1 MRETEIGMKVKPQV
15 RTTDAIRQQFVNGE
29 LGAVL
34 DWQVTDK
41 DGKITSEGIRKAE
54 SFVRQF
60 MDLLLIKFIN
70 SSILG
75 AMQVRDTANVLQGVS
90 DSSSNFSTDAPTSNV
105 SYGIIVGTGTT
116 DPTITDYKIETL
128 IAHGTGAGQLQ
139 YGGVT
144 YGLPASDLTTSQFT
158 ITRNFANASGGAIT
172 VNEIALYVKA
182 NVSGVQ
188 DNIMTVVVPAYFM
201 TIRDKIGGGISVP
214 NGQTLTINY
223 RPSVIV

>member
-1 MRETEIGMKVKPQV
+1 MRETEIDMKVKPRV
-15 RTTDAIRQQFVNGE
+15 RMTDEIRKQFVEGE

-41 DGKITSEGIRKAE
+41 EGKITSEGIRKAE

-70 SSILG
+70 SSMIG
-75 AMQVRDTANVLQGVS
+75 SIPVRDITNTLQDTS

-116 DPTITDYKIETL
+116 DPNITDYKIETI
-128 IAHGTGAGQLQ
+128 IAHGTSAGQLQ
-139 YGGVT
+139 YGAVT
-144 YGLPASDLTTSQFT
+144 YGLPASDSTTSQFT

-182 NVSGVQ
+182 NVSAVW
-188 DNIMTVVVPAYFM
+188 DIVLTVVIPSYFM
-201 TIRDKIGGGISVP
+201 TIRDKISGGISVP

-223 RPSVIV
+223 RPQAIV